1 MRFVS
6 IPFLLTFFLVGCDRE
21 DNSLT
26 VTFTGTVRHISTNEI
41 VPDVLLELIVIDD
54 DIPFDRGNPGG
65 KIVRTDSITTNEQG
79 VYIYSIPVNELP
91 KNASYFIRLITDSL
105 LHIDKNSPFPCM
117 ADGVIFSI

>member
-26 VTFTGTVRHISTNEI
+26 VTFTGTVRDISTNEI

-65 KIVRTDSITTNEQG
+65 KIVRTDSYDKRTG
-79 VYIYSIPVNELP
+79 
-91 KNASYFIRLITDSL
+91 RLYLFNT
-105 LHIDKNSPFPCM
+105 C
-117 ADGVIFSI
+117 